1 MARTDGNLSSPFV
14 LESSGLLFSGE
25 NRCLNRLLRV
35 FRPQPVQ
42 GKYVEDDEQR
52 HAKSRYD
59 EYKVQIGQRY
69 PGCCEV
75 SSEWR
80 NVNAS
85 GCERDGEIEQAK
97 QIPGNHE
104 RAGIGFSPH
113 EQINYPKCQQRDD
126 HVAITSRNR
135 KLSRK
140 QFHIPPSEKK
150 ASTHPDRVDI
160 PQPGFGE
167 RTKS

>member
-1 MARTDGNLSSPFV
+1 MARTDRNLSSPFV

-97 QIPGNHE
+97 QIPDNHE

-140 QFHIPPSEKK
+140 QFHIRQLEKQV
-150 ASTHPDRVDI
+150 STYPNGRGGVHPGLR
-160 PQPGFGE
+160 E
-167 RTKS
+167 RH

>member
-1 MARTDGNLSSPFV
+1 MARTDRNLSSPFV

-42 GKYVEDDEQR
+42 GKYVEDGEQR

-59 EYKVQIGQRY
+59 EDKVQIGQRY
-69 PGCCEV
+69 PGCCEW

-85 GCERDGEIEQAK
+85 GCDRDGEIEQPN
-97 QIPGNHE
+97 QIPDN
-104 RAGIGFSPH
+104 
-113 EQINYPKCQQRDD
+113 QQRRGRGF
-126 HVAITSRNR
+126 A
-135 KLSRK
+135 
-140 QFHIPPSEKK
+140 PPE
-150 ASTHPDRVDI
+150 
-160 PQPGFGE
+160 
-167 RTKS
+167 